1 MSEPF
6 KTTAIGWLAT
16 AVMAAGATEHPGQS
30 SEFIQPVAEEILDT
44 AISHCKQGEFTSA
57 HTLLRAL
64 QLQLDP
70 PPAIHQLISSLI
82 NGGCEAQW
90 IAPSHWEMRT
100 TLGYDTNINQGIS
113 RSTLT
118 VGDALTGLELTLDD
132 SYRPVASGYAEVMVG
147 HSQPIKPGGP
157 TLQVTAGA
165 RSHAASNAR
174 PYDLAHLGTALT
186 HTAPVQGQPVELL
199 GEVTK
204 LWLGG
209 RMYHTAF
216 AATAQTSLLPHHV
229 SSPKLAIS
237 AHTFRYHTQPQQ
249 NSNQMHIGITYPLHS
264 SQRHSLFM
272 GATGMVDHALG
283 QRAGGHRTGSS
294 IYAVGATSLPPWRI
308 VVRMDIAY
316 WRSQQHF
323 FPGLI
328 DQERSNRLMH
338 LALKAEYPLT
348 PRRGIQLDLQTR
360 RSHDN
365 IALYTY
371 KSTHIGIS
379 WATRF

>member
-1 MSEPF
+1 MPEPF

-16 AVMAAGATEHPGQS
+16 AAMAAGATEHPSQS
-30 SEFIQPVAEEILDT
+30 PEFMEPVAEEILDT
-44 AISHCKQGEFTSA
+44 AISHCKQGELTPA
-57 HTLLRAL
+57 YTLLRAL
-64 QLQLDP
+64 QAQLDP

-90 IAPSHWEMRT
+90 IAPPHWEMRT
-100 TLGYDTNINQGIS
+100 TLGYDSNTNQGIS
-113 RSTLT
+113 NSTLIL
-118 VGDALTGLELTLDD
+118 GNALTSLELTLDD
-132 SYRPVASGYAEVMVG
+132 SYRPVASGYAEVVVG
-147 HSQPIKPGGP
+147 HSQPIKPGGS

-165 RSHAASNAR
+165 RSHADPRAS
-174 PYDLAHLGTALT
+174 PYDLAHLSTTLT

-209 RMYHTAF
+209 RPYHTAL
-216 AATAQTSLLPHHV
+216 AATAQTSLRPHHV
-229 SSPKLAIS
+229 FSPKLVIS
-237 AHTFRYHTQPQQ
+237 AQIFRYHTQPQQ
-249 NSNQMHIGITYPLHS
+249 NSNQMHIGITYPLHA
-264 SQRHSLFM
+264 SQRSSLFM
-272 GATGMVDHALG
+272 GATGMSDRALG
-283 QRAGGHRTGSS
+283 QRAGGHRTGASL
-294 IYAVGATSLPPWRI
+294 YAVGATSLPPWRI
-308 VVRMDIAY
+308 VVRVGIAH

-323 FPGLI
+323 FPGLV
-328 DQERSNRLMH
+328 DQQRSNRLTY

-379 WATRF
+379 WTTRF